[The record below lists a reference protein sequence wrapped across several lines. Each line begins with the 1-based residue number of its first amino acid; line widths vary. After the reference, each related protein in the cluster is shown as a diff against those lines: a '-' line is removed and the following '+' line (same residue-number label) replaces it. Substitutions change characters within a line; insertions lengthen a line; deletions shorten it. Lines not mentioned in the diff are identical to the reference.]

1 MEIDMQTMLPPSP
14 TQQMQPTYEISD
26 ADRARLERIASAWKA
41 YEGNLEA
48 PLKKMAGEPDDN
60 VMSNRCQPIVDRG
73 VDFLF
78 GKEIEISVEENAPQE
93 AQDIL
98 DKIWGRKEARIPLLQ
113 KLGMNGAV
121 AGQAFLR
128 IVPGKDGS
136 FRLVVVD
143 PSTVFVKTAPQDCE
157 TVLLYCIQY
166 STNEKQNGRP
176 VQVFYREE
184 ITRLDPESDDTQEY
198 EDTDA
203 EGYDADVTWQIQ
215 HWTQIGYAGMQP
227 KTTGW
232 TPAGSPI
239 PWPYPF
245 PPLFSCQNLPRPNDF
260 WGCAD
265 ITPDLIGINN
275 SLNLV
280 QSCINRIEKIYGGP
294 ILYAPGTGNASI
306 AIQPGQIIQ
315 LPLVE
320 NKIEAVH
327 IHTDVA
333 NALLFAEN
341 LRSDIDEQSSVPGV
355 ATGRI
360 STMPRG
366 NLSGIAIELLFM
378 PLLKKTEKKECGYG
392 KLIIDTSKALF
403 VLNKLSGDIDLSITW
418 ESPIPHDYLPAVQ
431 PAIANLDIGV
441 SKADLHR
448 ELGYDPEEQAKLKQ
462 IEDRLALET
471 QQAMLPPEVPGTPA
485 LPGQQKPAPIQTSS
499 AQPVG
504 GNPNA

>member
-1 MEIDMQTMLPPSP
+1 MTQTMLPPSQ
-14 TQQMQPTYEISD
+14 TQQGQPQDELTD
-26 ADRARLERIASAWKA
+26 ADRARLERIGAAWKA

-48 PLKKMAGEPDDN
+48 PLKKMQGEPDDN

-78 GKEIEISVEENAPQE
+78 GKEIEISVEENATQE
-93 AQDIL
+93 AQDVL

-166 STNEKQNGRP
+166 STNEKRDGRP

-184 ITRLDPESDDTQEY
+184 ITRIDPESDDTQEY

-203 EGYDADVTWQIQ
+203 EGYDADITWQIQ

-232 TPAGSPI
+232 TPAGEPI
-239 PWPYPF
+239 IWPYPF

-260 WGCAD
+260 WGYAD
-265 ITPDLIGINN
+265 ITPDLIGVNN

-360 STMPRG
+360 AAMPRG
-366 NLSGIAIELLFM
+366 QLSGIAIELLFM
-378 PLLKKTEKKECGYG
+378 PLLKKTEKKQCSYG
-392 KLIIDTSKALF
+392 ELIIDVRKGLVVLSKM
-403 VLNKLSGDIDLSITW
+403 SGDIDITLPW
-418 ESPIPHDYLPAVQ
+418 SSPIPHDDLPAIQ
-431 PAIANLDIGV
+431 AAISKMEIGV
-441 SKADLHR
+441 SKAELQR
-448 ELGYDPEEQAKLKQ
+448 ELGYDPEEQAKLNDA
-462 IEDRLALET
+462 EDERNLAKLQA
-471 QQAMLPPEVPGTPA
+471 QQEVIPPSLPGPPP
-485 LPGQQKPAPIQTSS
+485 LPGQPKPAPTPATA
-499 AQPVG
+499 AQPAQG
-504 GNPNA
+504 GQA